1 MNITSDKILI
11 SHSVKIYQK
20 EHSDDYKDML
30 KNDKNE
36 PRNYHHLRLGKLCTS
51 WPLSPDDDLCLRL
64 ELLLGQIFDQVSQV
78 LSDAEDLPGSLV
90 TRLDESNVELREV
103 ARKDQDTFV
112 NVTIETREYITEI
125 ILVSFA

>member
-1 MNITSDKILI
+1 
-11 SHSVKIYQK
+11 
-20 EHSDDYKDML
+20 ML